1 VTSIDHHNSLFVDKM
16 NMEILDL
23 SGNRDMENLPAS
35 LSMAKKTPDAFVGCG
50 CDGLENV
57 VVPEGLPSSLRPFS
71 FDGYGR
77 PLTHWMPSFKVPP
90 GSSEQELPTDADERD
105 VKTSTRYL

>member
-50 CDGLENV
+50 CDGLARECCCAR
-57 VVPEGLPSSLRPFS
+57 GASLF
-71 FDGYGR
+71 
-77 PLTHWMPSFKVPP
+77 LK
-90 GSSEQELPTDADERD
+90 AI
-105 VKTSTRYL
+105 